1 MQKNYSMVKTAE
13 QRIYCWR
20 TFRLHFAEFN
30 NLPMEEWSLADTEQL
45 LAVALFLKVK
55 HENLFYMT

>member
-1 MQKNYSMVKTAE
+1 MGNHQHSINQSIKQSMLTINAKNYSMVKTAE

-30 NLPMEEWSLADTEQL
+30 NLPMEE
-45 LAVALFLKVK
+45 
-55 HENLFYMT
+55 